1 MDKKINQIPCRT
13 GLFVLQIS
21 STLFQLWGGNYV
33 HHVRLSSPRL
43 FRFRRPCSWVWKII
57 YGTISLKC
65 MNRPLNRI
73 IRHDLGITIDTILTD
88 LQIGVQTAL
97 KSGFVYVDGQTRRHS
112 PFSFSIRG
120 RSHQKSARVTQQ
132 ESKGSS
138 WFSSVQLIVRLSC
151 WKNSVYTHFWFSVN
165 KKRMKVVQN
174 KNSFVVT

>member
-1 MDKKINQIPCRT
+1 MSTRIRPFWKKVSTWSHCPREVSIP
-13 GLFVLQIS
+13 
-21 STLFQLWGGNYV
+21 FQLWGGDYV
-33 HHVRLSSPRL
+33 HHVSLSSPIL

-57 YGTISLKC
+57 YGTIALKC

-120 RSHQKSARVTQQ
+120 RSHKKAR
-132 ESKGSS
+132 E
-138 WFSSVQLIVRLSC
+138 
-151 WKNSVYTHFWFSVN
+151 
-165 KKRMKVVQN
+165 
-174 KNSFVVT
+174 